1 MKKFYAAMALAVA
14 VGVSANAEN
23 VKLANA
29 QAVQS
34 VPRVEAAAA
43 PNVDVVNKTRNNGPK
58 KVLDFKSIEDLYGI
72 YYFAAI
78 VPLTGQPQG
87 YQRFTLDIRPSEKEG
102 YVQLIG
108 LCSAYPAEAKV
119 DLQKQT
125 LTIEKQLAFH
135 NSYYDADVYLTPG
148 KWNAAGDGWNEA
160 DDFVL
165 MYLPDGRE
173 VDVTDD
179 KGNPTGEKETIFKG
193 WLVYRDFEDV
203 LYLPVKTA
211 QGEGYF
217 GAMYG
222 IQCYDLDKINMPVN
236 ELFPAPFTYNA
247 ADWEDHGTALFTDG
261 FLAPA
266 MGASVDPYTVKV
278 QQAKN
283 NPNLVLLMDPYG
295 KDTPFAEV
303 NTAKKTGYIMLDVTN
318 KELVKVVPMVYS
330 GFADGDDTFRYYF
343 SNFAGASYYLDAM
356 SDTDIIDAMDV
367 YGYDY
372 PVLVDDDL
380 VCKMTDTNA
389 ATSSELF
396 NYSAFTDA
404 DGNPLEAE
412 TVIEFS
418 QAVGGVQG
426 IINDTDLNAPALYY
440 NLQGARVAAPA
451 KGDLVIVKKG
461 GKATK
466 VIF

>member
-14 VGVSANAEN
+14 VGVPANAEN
-23 VKLANA
+23 VKLADA
-29 QAVQS
+29 QALQA
-34 VPRVEAAAA
+34 VPRVEAAA
-43 PNVDVVNKTRNNGPK
+43 PNVDLVNPTRDNGPK
-58 KVLDFKSIEDLYGI
+58 KVLDFKTIEDLYGI
-72 YYFAAI
+72 YAFYAI
-78 VPLTGQPQG
+78 VPLQGQPQG

-148 KWNAAGDGWNEA
+148 RWNASGDGWDET

-165 MYLPDGRE
+165 EYLPDGRE

-179 KGNPTGEKETIFKG
+179 EGKPTGEKETIFKG
-193 WLVYRDFEDV
+193 WLVYRNFEDV
-203 LYLPVKTA
+203 LYLPLKTA

-222 IQCYDLDKINMPVN
+222 IQCIDLDKVNIPVN

-247 ADWEDHGTALFTDG
+247 ADWEDHGTCLFTDG

-266 MGASVDPYTVKV
+266 MNASFDPYTLKV
-278 QQAKN
+278 QQNKN

-295 KDTPFAEV
+295 QDSPFAQV
-303 NTAKKTGYIMLDVTN
+303 NTAKEPGYIMLDVTN
-318 KELVKVVPMVYS
+318 RDLVKVVPMVYS
-330 GFADGDDTFRYYF
+330 GFADGDDLFRYYF
-343 SNFAGASYYLDAM
+343 SNFAGVSYYVDAA
-356 SDTDIIDAMDV
+356 SDADIMDNIDIL
-367 YGYDY
+367 GYEY
-372 PVLVDDDL
+372 PVLIDEDR
-380 VCKMTDTNA
+380 VCKLTDTQST
-389 ATSSELF
+389 TSNELF
-396 NYSAFTDA
+396 TYSSWTDA
-404 DGNPLEAE
+404 DGEFIESE

-418 QAVGGVQG
+418 NPVGGVQG

-451 KGDLVIVKKG
+451 KGDIVIVKKG